1 MKVLMTTDTVGG
13 VWNYSLE
20 LCKELEKYDVQ
31 IHLAAMGAWPSRQQR
46 EQISQCENVILY
58 KSDFKLEW
66 MQDPWDDVEKSHKW
80 INSIYHT
87 IQPDLIHLNNYV
99 QRDEDWNC
107 PVVTVFHSCV
117 TSWWQAVKGTA
128 LPSSWEAYS
137 KMVKNSLNKSD
148 MVVSPTKA
156 IIEKAKDFHNITVPT
171 KVIYNG
177 KAMEFEEEVE
187 KENFLL
193 CTGRIWDEGKNLRLL
208 SKIAQ
213 NLPWPVYIAGNNVNP
228 NTGNIC
234 EVENVHFL
242 GKLEPEELKLWMQR
256 AEIFVSPTKYEP
268 FGLSILEAAK
278 AGCALALSNID
289 TLQELWHGNAI
300 FFDPENAGEAEKVI
314 LELISDKDFRD
325 KMASRS
331 KKAAE
336 TYCSKKMSSEYF
348 ELYKSLINSKKSE
361 ENLVGHDL

>member
-156 IIEKAKDFHNITVPT
+156 IIEKSQ
-171 KVIYNG
+171 
-177 KAMEFEEEVE
+177 
-187 KENFLL
+187 
-193 CTGRIWDEGKNLRLL
+193 RL
-208 SKIAQ
+208 S
-213 NLPWPVYIAGNNVNP
+213 
-228 NTGNIC
+228 
-234 EVENVHFL
+234 
-242 GKLEPEELKLWMQR
+242 
-256 AEIFVSPTKYEP
+256 
-268 FGLSILEAAK
+268 
-278 AGCALALSNID
+278 
-289 TLQELWHGNAI
+289 
-300 FFDPENAGEAEKVI
+300 
-314 LELISDKDFRD
+314 
-325 KMASRS
+325 
-331 KKAAE
+331 
-336 TYCSKKMSSEYF
+336 
-348 ELYKSLINSKKSE
+348 
-361 ENLVGHDL
+361 

>member
-1 MKVLMTTDTVGG
+1 MK
-13 VWNYSLE
+13 
-20 LCKELEKYDVQ
+20 
-31 IHLAAMGAWPSRQQR
+31 
-46 EQISQCENVILY
+46 
-58 KSDFKLEW
+58 
-66 MQDPWDDVEKSHKW
+66 
-80 INSIYHT
+80 
-87 IQPDLIHLNNYV
+87 
-99 QRDEDWNC
+99 
-107 PVVTVFHSCV
+107 
-117 TSWWQAVKGTA
+117 
-128 LPSSWEAYS
+128 
-137 KMVKNSLNKSD
+137 
-148 MVVSPTKA
+148 
-156 IIEKAKDFHNITVPT
+156 KAKDFHNITVPT